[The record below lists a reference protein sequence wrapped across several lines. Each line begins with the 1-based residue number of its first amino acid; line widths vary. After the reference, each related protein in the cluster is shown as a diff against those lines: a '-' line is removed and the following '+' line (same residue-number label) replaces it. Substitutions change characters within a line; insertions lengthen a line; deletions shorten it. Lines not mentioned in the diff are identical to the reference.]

1 MSLKDCMHNFGTCK
15 CFRGEDELRE
25 RAEQAERDRDGYNQL
40 QGEYREKYA
49 MAEAALAEAQANEG
63 QLWERLQHTRRELA
77 EARELLERSLA
88 MMEATY
94 EYDNDAVSEKMG
106 VVMAD
111 VRTYLAYGQSAR
123 VSEPSCG
130 CVFCD
135 IDASHSTEECTRA
148 DQGAP

>member
-1 MSLKDCMHNFGTCK
+1 MTCE
-15 CFRGEDELRE
+15 CRGDWICPLC
-25 RAEQAERDRDGYNQL
+25 
-40 QGEYREKYA
+40 
-49 MAEAALAEAQANEG
+49 EANNLS
-63 QLWERLQHTRRELA
+63 RELA
-77 EARELLERSLA
+77 ETRAALARVAAYERENGEQVWRGFALEALNRGGDQVAKLERELTRAWSLLERSLA